1 MKRGRSAS
9 RTCLHPAPYQ
19 WSAPSRCIFD
29 RAGIKNKSEFKQAIR
44 RSDTLEPSASALVN
58 RLLARGKFRH
68 VQLLLLLAELGS
80 VQRTAQA
87 IGMTQ
92 SSVTQTLAVLE
103 ALLEVKLF
111 DRHARGVRPTAI
123 CAGLLPI
130 ARQLAQRIAD
140 SADVIVAQR
149 GRDGG
154 VIRMLGSL
162 AAIHGLLVDVLPDFV
177 DQHPHINI
185 EVREAEGEDQLLA
198 ITRGEVD
205 LVVCRRP
212 AVTPEGWEFHAVRE
226 DRYAIVC
233 RAEHPLARSKSI
245 TPATLARHEWLL
257 IPAGYAARG
266 HFDELVARFPRPPK
280 TYPVMAYS
288 ATMMWWLAR
297 RRDLLMLVARQM
309 ARPLLELGEF
319 VEIPLHGE
327 HAMRSLGIL
336 QPSIGMRDAAERF
349 SAFLRARSGVE
360 EIADPR
366 GSKRAHRAPLTS
378 QRKSS
383 RGPAHKS
390 E

>member
-1 MKRGRSAS
+1 
-9 RTCLHPAPYQ
+9 
-19 WSAPSRCIFD
+19 
-29 RAGIKNKSEFKQAIR
+29 
-44 RSDTLEPSASALVN
+44 LEPSASALVN

-123 CAGLLPI
+123 CKGLLPI

-154 VIRMLGSL
+154 VIRMLGSM

-177 DQHPHINI
+177 DQHPHIHI

-212 AVTPEGWEFHAVRE
+212 AVIPEGWEFHAVRE

-233 RAEHPLARSKSI
+233 RARHPLARSKAI
-245 TPATLARHEWLL
+245 TLATLARHDWLL

-266 HFDELVARFPRPPK
+266 RFDELVTQFPQPPK
-280 TYPVMAYS
+280 IYPVMAYS
-288 ATMMWWLAR
+288 STMMWWLAR

-319 VEIPLHGE
+319 VEIPLHGQ

-336 QPSIGMRDAAERF
+336 QPVIGMRDAAQRF
-349 SAFLRARSGVE
+349 GEFLRARSEVGEAVDTRDDKRKGR
-360 EIADPR
+360 AAAQPQR
-366 GSKRAHRAPLTS
+366 VSKRDRDAT
-378 QRKSS
+378 
-383 RGPAHKS
+383 GP
-390 E
+390 